1 MDNYERLEG
10 KATAVLFSNE
20 SNGYTVLKLDCGVTE
35 PVTVVGCLPYAAPG
49 EYFELYG
56 SWTEHRTYGQQF
68 KAAGGERWLPQAP
81 EDIEAY
87 LGSGVLRGIG
97 AATAARIVSRFG
109 ERTFSVLSEE
119 PERLALIQG
128 ITPEKARKIQHQFN
142 ERMELR
148 RLLEFVSEHGLS
160 PETGM
165 RLFRRHG
172 ALAASMVTNNPYVL
186 VDAYY
191 GVSFPM
197 ADLFARDLGLADD
210 SPMRFD
216 AAVKYVLIHNL
227 SNGHVF
233 IPAGKLCN
241 AAAALLELP
250 DPADMESALSR
261 LCDRGEIVREPVLK
275 EDACYLSALYEA
287 ETGVARRLSE
297 MTARQPFPLPPDAV
311 DFAERDAGITYGEKQ
326 REAIR
331 GGASLPVMILTGG
344 PGTGKTTAIRA
355 IIRLCQRMDRKVT
368 LAAPTGRAANRMSD
382 VCGMEARTIHRL
394 LETVFSEDKSSQ
406 EFGRNEENPID
417 TDVLIVDE
425 LSMVDL
431 PLLYA
436 LLRALPEEASLILIG
451 DADQLPSVGP
461 GNVLKDL
468 IQSECIPTVHLDTIF
483 RQAQESM
490 IIMNA
495 HAINEGRVPELRS
508 DRDFF
513 YMKRG
518 DGHGI
523 AETIVE
529 LCAVRLPK
537 FFHLDPSQIQVIA
550 PSKKQEAG
558 TANLN
563 RRLQEALNPAA
574 PGKAELRMGEGVL
587 RQGDR
592 VMQMRNNYDVICQK
606 PDTGETSF
614 GVFNGDT
621 ATVTAI
627 DTAAQILTLTFDD
640 GRMAAYTPELLPE
653 LDLAYAITVHKSQ
666 GNEFPVVVLSV
677 FDADPR
683 LLSRNLLYTAVT
695 RARNQ
700 LVVVGSDE
708 VFARMVANN
717 IRHKR
722 YSALHVRLRRIRDEQ

>member
-10 KATAVLFSNE
+10 KAVAILFSNE
-20 SNGYTVLKLDCGVTE
+20 SNGYTVMKLDCGVTE
-35 PVTVVGCLPYAAPG
+35 PVTVVGCFPYAAPG

-56 SWTEHRTYGQQF
+56 NWTEHRTYGQQF
-68 KAAGGERWLPQAP
+68 KAMGGERWLPQTP

-87 LGSGVLRGIG
+87 LAVGIFKGIG
-97 AATAARIVSRFG
+97 SATAARIVERFG
-109 ERTFSVLSEE
+109 ERAFSVIAEE

-128 ITPEKARKIQHQFN
+128 ITLERAKKIQHQFN

-160 PETGM
+160 PEIGM
-165 RLFRRHG
+165 RLYRRHG
-172 ALAASMVTNNPYVL
+172 AMAASIVANNPYVL

-216 AAVKYVLIHNL
+216 AAMKYVLIHNL

-233 IPAGKLCN
+233 IPAGKLCA
-241 AAAALLELP
+241 AAAALLELGSP
-250 DPADMESALSR
+250 EEMEPSLAR
-261 LCDRGEIVREPVLK
+261 LCEKGEIHREPVLR
-275 EDACYLSALYEA
+275 EDACYLTELYEA
-287 ETGVARRLSE
+287 EDSVARRLAD
-297 MTARQPFPLPPDAV
+297 MVRRQPYPLPADAIA
-311 DFAERDAGITYGEKQ
+311 FAEQESGVTYGKRQ
-326 REAIR
+326 REAIL
-331 GGASLPVMILTGG
+331 GGAALPVMVLTGG

-355 IIRLCQRMDRKVT
+355 IIRLCERMHRRVT
-368 LAAPTGRAANRMSD
+368 LAAPTGRAANRMSE
-382 VCGMEARTIHRL
+382 VCGLEARTIHRL

-431 PLLYA
+431 PLMHA
-436 LLRALPEEASLILIG
+436 LLRALPADASLILVG

-461 GNVLKDL
+461 GNVLKDM
-468 IQSECIPTVHLDTIF
+468 IQSRHIPTVHLDTIF

-490 IIMNA
+490 IVMNA
-495 HAINEGRVPELRS
+495 HAINDGKVPELKS
-508 DRDFF
+508 AKDFF
-513 YMKRG
+513 YMKRTSG
-518 DGHGI
+518 SDI
-523 AETIVE
+523 AKTIVE
-529 LCAVRLPK
+529 LCTVRLPK
-537 FFHLDPSQIQVIA
+537 FFKIDPSQIQVIA

-558 TANLN
+558 TVSLN
-563 RRLQEALNPAA
+563 RRLQEALNPAT
-574 PGKAELRMGEGVL
+574 PGKAELRMGDSVL
-587 RQGDR
+587 RVGDR
-592 VMQMRNNYDVICQK
+592 VMQMRNNYDIVCER
-606 PDTGETSF
+606 PDTGETTF

-621 ATVTAI
+621 ATITAI
-627 DTAAQILTLTFDD
+627 DLASQIVTLTFDD
-640 GRMAAYTPELLPE
+640 RRVAAYTPELLNE

-695 RARNQ
+695 RAKSQ

-708 VFARMVANN
+708 VFAQMVANN
-717 IRHKR
+717 VRHKR
-722 YSALHVRLRRIRDEQ
+722 YSALHMRIRAQFE

>member
-10 KATAVLFSNE
+10 KAVAVLFSNE
-20 SNGYTVLKLDCGVTE
+20 SNGYTVMKLDCGVTE

-68 KAAGGERWLPQAP
+68 KAAGGERWLPQTP
-81 EDIEAY
+81 EDIEAW
-87 LGSGVLRGIG
+87 LASGALRGIG
-97 AATAARIVSRFG
+97 GATAARIVGRFG
-109 ERTFSVLSEE
+109 EQTFSVLSEE
-119 PERLALIQG
+119 PERLALVQG
-128 ITPEKARKIQHQFN
+128 ITLEKAKKIQHQFN

-148 RLLEFVSEHGLS
+148 RLLEFVEEHGLS
-160 PETGM
+160 PEIGM

-172 ALAASMVTNNPYVL
+172 AMAAQMVTNNPYLL

-233 IPAGKLCN
+233 IPAGKLCA
-241 AAAALLELP
+241 AAAALLELE
-250 DPADMESALSR
+250 DPEDMFPALQR
-261 LCDRGEIVREPVLK
+261 LCDRGEIVREPVLR
-275 EDACYLSALYEA
+275 EDACYLSAMHEA
-287 ETGVARRLSE
+287 ELGVARRLSD
-297 MTARQPFPLPPDAV
+297 MTKRTPYLVPADAIEY
-311 DFAERDAGITYGEKQ
+311 AQRSAGITYGDRQ
-326 REAIR
+326 RDAIL
-331 GGASLPVMILTGG
+331 GGASLPVMVLTGG

-355 IIRLCQRMDRKVT
+355 IITLCQRMDRRVT

-394 LETVFSEDKSSQ
+394 LETVFSEDKTSQ
-406 EFGRNEENPID
+406 EFSRNEENPID

-431 PLLYA
+431 PLMYA
-436 LLRALPEEASLILIG
+436 LLRALPEDASLILIG

-461 GNVLKDL
+461 GNVLRDL
-468 IQSECIPTVHLDTIF
+468 IQSGCIPTFHLDTIF

-495 HAINEGRVPELRS
+495 HAINEGRVPACKS
-508 DRDFF
+508 NRDFF
-513 YMKRG
+513 FMKRA
-518 DGHGI
+518 DGHGV
-523 AETIVE
+523 AETVVE
-529 LCAVRLPK
+529 LCSQRLPS
-537 FFHLDPSQIQVIA
+537 FFHIDPSQIQVIA

-563 RRLQEALNPAA
+563 RRLQAALNPAA

-606 PDTGETSF
+606 PDTGETTF

-621 ATVTAI
+621 ATITAI
-627 DTAAQILTLTFDD
+627 DTAAQIMTLTFDD
-640 GRMAAYTPELLPE
+640 GRVAAYTPELLPE

-666 GNEFPVVVLSV
+666 GNEFPVVVLSI

-695 RARNQ
+695 RAKNQ
-700 LVVVGSDE
+700 LVVVGSEE
-708 VFARMVANN
+708 VFSRMVANN
-717 IRHKR
+717 VQHKR
-722 YSALHVRLRRIRDEQ
+722 YSALHVRLREIRDAK

>member
-10 KATAVLFSNE
+10 KAVAILFSNE

-56 SWTEHRTYGQQF
+56 NWTEHRTYGQQF
-68 KAAGGERWLPQAP
+68 KAAGGERWLPQMP

-87 LGSGVLRGIG
+87 LAVGIFKGIG
-97 AATAARIVSRFG
+97 SATAARIVERFG

-128 ITPEKARKIQHQFN
+128 ITLERAKKIQHQFN

-160 PETGM
+160 PEIGM
-165 RLFRRHG
+165 RLYRRHG
-172 ALAASMVTNNPYVL
+172 ALAASIVTNNPYVL

-191 GVSFPM
+191 GVTFPL

-216 AAVKYVLIHNL
+216 AAMKYVLIHNL

-233 IPAGKLCN
+233 IPAGKLCA
-241 AAAALLELP
+241 AAAALLELGGP
-250 DPADMESALSR
+250 EDMEPSLAR
-261 LCDRGEIVREPVLK
+261 LCEKGEIRREQVLR
-275 EDACYLSALYEA
+275 EDACYLTELFEA
-287 ETGVARRLSE
+287 EDSVARRLVD
-297 MTARQPFPLPPDAV
+297 MTRRDAFPLPEDAIA
-311 DFAERDAGITYGEKQ
+311 FAERESGVTYGKRQ

-331 GGASLPVMILTGG
+331 GGATLPVMVLTGG

-355 IIRLCQRMDRKVT
+355 MIRLCERMHRRVT

-394 LETVFSEDKSSQ
+394 LETVFSEDKSSH

-431 PLLYA
+431 PLMHA
-436 LLRALPEEASLILIG
+436 LLRALPEDASLVMVG

-468 IQSECIPTVHLDTIF
+468 IQSGHIPTVHLDTIF

-490 IIMNA
+490 IVMHAHTINA
-495 HAINEGRVPELRS
+495 GEVPALKS
-508 DRDFF
+508 AKDFF
-513 YMKRG
+513 YMKRSTG
-518 DGHGI
+518 GEI
-523 AETIVE
+523 AKTIVE
-529 LCAVRLPK
+529 LCTERLPK
-537 FFHLDPSQIQVIA
+537 FFKIDPSQIQVIA

-558 TANLN
+558 TVSLN

-587 RQGDR
+587 RVGDR
-592 VMQMRNNYDVICQK
+592 VMQMRNNYDVVCER
-606 PDTGETSF
+606 PDTGESTF

-621 ATVTAI
+621 ATITAI
-627 DTAAQILTLTFDD
+627 DTAAQIVTLTFDD
-640 GRMAAYTPELLPE
+640 HRVAGYTPELLPE

-666 GNEFPVVVLSV
+666 GNEFPVVVLSL

-695 RARNQ
+695 RAKNQ

-708 VFARMVANN
+708 VFAHMVANN
-717 IRHKR
+717 VRHKR
-722 YSALHVRLRRIRDEQ
+722 YSALHVRIRSLCE